1 MQAGVALF
9 TWRVETNR
17 ALASTGTMAPTKVL
31 VSSGVMTTAAKVL
44 TVVIMTLS
52 ATSALAKKVTTL
64 LAVPP
69 GQLATKQILQS
80 SKGKML
86 CEQPALGTGLKQQS
100 WCSVLYCCEA
110 IWLVSTAVP

>member
-1 MQAGVALF
+1 MLIHQQQTPPTQRYVHILCYLRAVQAEGAMV
-9 TWRVETNR
+9 TWRVDMNR

-52 ATSALAKKVTTL
+52 ATSAFARKVTTL

-69 GQLATKQILQS
+69 GQLATRQILRAA
-80 SKGKML
+80 K
-86 CEQPALGTGLKQQS
+86 
-100 WCSVLYCCEA
+100 YD
-110 IWLVSTAVP
+110 AV